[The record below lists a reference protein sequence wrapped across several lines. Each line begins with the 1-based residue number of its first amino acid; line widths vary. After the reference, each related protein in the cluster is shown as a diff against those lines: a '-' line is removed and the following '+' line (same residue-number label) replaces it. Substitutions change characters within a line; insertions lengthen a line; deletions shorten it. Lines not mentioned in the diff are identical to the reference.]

1 MVIVPEEAA
10 VTATQYKR
18 VLFFEEGMKNGG
30 IGEKF
35 LYAIY
40 ERGFS
45 GKYQITALDFPPAAA
60 DAETQL
66 SEAGLDRESIVRAV
80 NEENRK

>member
-1 MVIVPEEAA
+1 M
-10 VTATQYKR
+10 R
-18 VLFFEEGMKNGG
+18 NGG

-45 GKYQITALDFPPAAA
+45 GKYRITALDFPPAAA
-60 DAETQL
+60 DVETQL
-66 SEAGLDRESIVRAV
+66 SRAGLDRESIVRAV
-80 NEENRK
+80 NEEN